1 MTDMMHAFEL
11 VQPQTLDEASDLLKK
26 HKGDAWVI
34 AGGYDSLDWF
44 KDRVMRPEMVVDI
57 TQIS

>member
-26 HKGDAWVI
+26 HKGDA
-34 AGGYDSLDWF
+34 
-44 KDRVMRPEMVVDI
+44 
-57 TQIS
+57 